1 MPKWHESDCDFI
13 GPIEHIYGKKSSA
26 YQNSR
31 LTPLASR
38 LCAFPLTLFQIIY
51 FADDKLSV
59 GLITRQ
65 KLVKLHDDGD
75 IGDQEIRNFYKAVR
89 EFYSTAS
96 SYALKNLP
104 ISGEVLQNAQFA
116 HFNNRLNSNF
126 TQVLYFVSR
135 YVTTAKYLNPY

>member
-1 MPKWHESDCDFI
+1 M
-13 GPIEHIYGKKSSA
+13 
-26 YQNSR
+26 
-31 LTPLASR
+31 
-38 LCAFPLTLFQIIY
+38 
-51 FADDKLSV
+51 
-59 GLITRQ
+59 TRQ